1 MFFTVFNSE
10 VDTGLN
16 AVVGRQG
23 PYKKYNCVKKFFYLG
38 FDYLG
43 IIFIS
48 VMSTKLPMISLVK
61 IEL

>member
-23 PYKKYNCVKKFFYLG
+23 PYKKYNCVKNFFL
-38 FDYLG
+38 DYLA